1 MKKNRILIAEDDVSL
16 KRIMEYTLADSGT
29 EVFSF
34 ENGKMALDFLK
45 ENEVD
50 LIISDLAM
58 PEITGMDL
66 LRAVQKTMPDTLF
79 IMITA
84 YGTIETAVEAMRL
97 GAYDYLTKPFSPDE
111 LSLVAKKALSM
122 KSLVEEN
129 RILKTQLVEHYS
141 FSNIVGKSAKMKEV
155 FDLMGRVAQTN
166 SNILILGES
175 GTGKELVAKAIHYH
189 SKRSSGPFVAVQCAA
204 IPATLLESELFGH
217 TKGAFTGA
225 IKDREG
231 KFESA
236 DGGTIFLDEIA
247 EMSPDMQAKLLRVIQ
262 EREVQRVGSNLS
274 FKVDVR
280 IISATNQNL
289 SKAVE
294 QKRFRED
301 LFYRLNVISISLPP
315 LRERKEDIPILIKH
329 FLKKFGQPDCQI
341 EKEAWDYLLSYHWPG
356 NVRELEN
363 VIERALVLKKGEIIM
378 KDALPENILKSD
390 KKIGGIVMDLP
401 ESGINFEELEKEL
414 IRLALKKYD
423 GNQTQAA
430 KFLGLSRPTLVY
442 RMEKYGL

>member
-1 MKKNRILIAEDDVSL
+1 LKKNRILIAEDDVSL
-16 KRIMEYTLADSGT
+16 KRIMEYTLADSGS

-50 LIISDLAM
+50 VIISDLAM
-58 PEITGMDL
+58 PEITGIDL
-66 LRAVQKTMPDTLF
+66 LRAVQKALPDTLF

-84 YGTIETAVEAMRL
+84 YGTVETAVEAMKL

-122 KSLVEEN
+122 RSLVEEN

-141 FSNIVGKSAKMKEV
+141 FSNIVGNSFKMKEV
-155 FDLMGRVAQTN
+155 FDLIGRVAQTN

-189 SKRSSGPFVAVQCAA
+189 SERSSSPFVAVQCAA

-217 TKGAFTGA
+217 IKGAFTGA

-247 EMSPDMQAKLLRVIQ
+247 ETSPDMQAKLLRVIQ

-315 LRERKEDIPILIKH
+315 LRERREDIPILIKH
-329 FLKKFGQPDCQI
+329 FLKKFGQPNCQI

-363 VIERALVLKKGEIIM
+363 VIERALVLKKGEIIT
-378 KDALPENILKSD
+378 KDVFPEDMLRSD
-390 KKIGGIVMDLP
+390 RKIGGVVIDLP
-401 ESGINFEELEKEL
+401 EAGINLEELEKEL

>member
-1 MKKNRILIAEDDVSL
+1 LKKNRILIAEDDVSL
-16 KRIMEYTLADSGT
+16 KRIMEYTLADSGS

-50 LIISDLAM
+50 VIISDLAM
-58 PEITGMDL
+58 PEITGIDL
-66 LRAVQKTMPDTLF
+66 LRAVQKALPDTLF

-84 YGTIETAVEAMRL
+84 YGTVETAVEAMKL

-122 KSLVEEN
+122 RSLVEEN

-141 FSNIVGKSAKMKEV
+141 FSNIVGNSFKMKEV
-155 FDLMGRVAQTN
+155 FDLIGRVAQTN

-189 SKRSSGPFVAVQCAA
+189 SERSSSPFVAVQCAA

-217 TKGAFTGA
+217 IKGAFTGA

-247 EMSPDMQAKLLRVIQ
+247 ETSPDMQAKLLRVIQ

-315 LRERKEDIPILIKH
+315 LRERREDIPILIKH
-329 FLKKFGQPDCQI
+329 FLKKFGQPNCQI

-363 VIERALVLKKGEIIM
+363 VIERALVLKKGEIIT
-378 KDALPENILKSD
+378 KDVFPEDMLRSD
-390 KKIGGIVMDLP
+390 RKIGGGVIDLP
-401 ESGINFEELEKEL
+401 EAGINLEELEKEL